1 MQSFG
6 IAGSG
11 VYVPRT
17 RILSDELDAR
27 AGRAAGETED
37 RMAIRSR
44 AFADEDETS
53 SFMAAHAAGA
63 ALAKAGWRVSDVDV
77 LIAGC
82 SVMEQP
88 IPGTALLVQRRL
100 GLGKSGIPAFDVN
113 ATCLSGFLALDMA
126 WMGLALGRWRRALIV
141 TADVASAALDL
152 ADPEASLIFGDG
164 AAALAVSA
172 EGDHRLRAR
181 RFESFGDHADLCRLE
196 AGGTRLSPHRDLD
209 RFLAA
214 SHFRMDGPALF
225 RATARHFPGFLDRLL
240 ADAGIDRAQIDLVIP
255 HQASAPALQHL
266 QAVLGCAPEKMVD
279 IFADHG
285 NQVATSLF
293 HALHVANTD
302 GRLRPGMTVLLVGS
316 SAGISLA
323 GAVLEW

>member
-6 IAGSG
+6 MAGSG

-17 RILSDELDAR
+17 RIHSDQLDR
-27 AGRAAGETED
+27 EAGRAPGETET
-37 RMAIRSR
+37 RMAIRTR
-44 AFADEDETS
+44 AFASEDEPS
-53 SFMAAHAAGA
+53 SLMAAAAAEA
-63 ALAKAGWRVSDVDV
+63 ALAHADWAAADVDV

-88 IPGTALLVQRRL
+88 IPGTALLVQRRI
-100 GLGKSGIPAFDVN
+100 GLGRSGIPAFDVN
-113 ATCLSGFLALDMA
+113 ATCLSGFLALDTA
-126 WMGLALGRWRRALIV
+126 WMGMAAARWRRALVV
-141 TADVASAALDL
+141 TADVASAALDFS
-152 ADPEASLIFGDG
+152 DPEASLIFGDG

-172 EGDHRLRAR
+172 EGHHQLLAR

-196 AGGTRLSPHRDLD
+196 AGGTRLSPHTDLD

-225 RATARHFPGFLDRLL
+225 RATARYFPGFLDRLL
-240 ADAGIDRAQIDLVIP
+240 ADAGIDRAQIDLVVP
-255 HQASAPALQHL
+255 HQASAPALRHL
-266 QAVLGCAPEKMVD
+266 EAVIGCGPERMID

-293 HALHVANTD
+293 HALHVAVAEE
-302 GRLRPGMTVLLVGS
+302 RLVPGMTALLIGS

-323 GAVLEW
+323 GAVVRW

>member
-1 MQSFG
+1 VQSFG

-17 RILSDELDAR
+17 RIRSDQLDER
-27 AGRAAGETED
+27 AGRAPGDTEE
-37 RMAIRSR
+37 RMAIRAR

-53 SFMAAHAAGA
+53 SLMAAEAAGV
-63 ALAKAGWRVSDVDV
+63 ALTEAGWQASDIDV

-88 IPGTALLVQRRL
+88 IPGTAVMVQRRL

-113 ATCLSGFLALDMA
+113 ATCLSGFLALDMV

-141 TADVASAALDL
+141 TADVASAALDFS
-152 ADPEASLIFGDG
+152 DPEASLIFGDG

-172 EGDHRLRAR
+172 EGGHRLRAR

-196 AGGTRLSPHRDLD
+196 AGGTRLSPHCDLD
-209 RFLAA
+209 SFLAA

-240 ADAGIDRAQIDLVIP
+240 ADANLDRAEIDLVVP

-266 QAVLGCAPEKMVD
+266 QAVLGCGPERMID
-279 IFADHG
+279 IFAEHG

-293 HALHVANTD
+293 HAFHVAITD
-302 GRLRPGMTVLLVGS
+302 ARLKQGMKVLLVGS

-323 GAVLEW
+323 GAVIEW

>member
-1 MQSFG
+1 MQLFG

-17 RILSDELDAR
+17 RIRSDQLDER
-27 AGRAAGETED
+27 AGRAPGDTEQ
-37 RMAIRSR
+37 RMAIRAR

-53 SFMAAHAAGA
+53 SSMAAHAAGA
-63 ALAKAGWRVSDVDV
+63 ALAEAGWQAEEVDV

-88 IPGTALLVQRRL
+88 IPGTAVMVQRRL
-100 GLGKSGIPAFDVN
+100 GLGRSGLPAFDVN

-141 TADVASAALDL
+141 TADIASAALDFS
-152 ADPEASLIFGDG
+152 DSEASLIFGDG

-172 EGDHRLRAR
+172 EGRHHLLAR

-240 ADAGIDRAQIDLVIP
+240 DDAGVDRTQIDLVVP

-266 QAVLGCAPEKMVD
+266 EAVLGCGPERMVD
-279 IFADHG
+279 IFAEHG

-293 HALHVANTD
+293 HALHVAMAQ
-302 GRLRPGMTVLLVGS
+302 GRLEPGMKVLLVGS

-323 GAVLEW
+323 GAVIEW